1 MTDET
6 FRPGEAV
13 RLVSTADPATRLEPG
28 AIGTVLHTDD
38 AGTVHVRW
46 EGGSTLGLIPG
57 VDEWERV
64 TLCTRCGQPLAPGC
78 CPTVSD
84 PAWRAENGMEDGR

>member
-1 MTDET
+1 MPDET

-13 RLVSTADPATRLEPG
+13 RLVSTADPATRLRHGEM
-28 AIGTVLHTDD
+28 GTVLHTDD

-57 VDEWERV
+57 MDEWERV

-78 CPTVSD
+78 CPTVAD
-84 PAWRAENGMEDGR
+84 PAWWTVSEDGR